1 MTVFI
6 PGAPSGPE
14 GNLFNI
20 FYWNYF
26 AIGYLNAA
34 VFLVLSGA
42 VMLAIPARSR
52 TTLHLG
58 LFFLSAGVLAG
69 AFAAAHVAYVEGAVY
84 HRYFT
89 VFATLAAEAHIAQF
103 LLYFPNNRP
112 LKSARV
118 LLVLQYTVI
127 VLVTGYFAYATHT
140 VDRMFFSS
148 AHLWDFNAELVSE
161 QVGRVI
167 LLFALTYIVIGIY
180 RGVKLRGS
188 ERWLCLG
195 LLIAFISTSLVP
207 GILNLLSRAGAL
219 DRAVFVT
226 IFTLTTVVGCFAIV
240 ILFINNT
247 TDRTTF
253 MMKITGISLVT
264 ILVVF
269 QLLAFFSLQQSEQ
282 SFDSIYTREGALH
295 LNGTDSSRVRYSHV
309 FRMHR
314 SEPGEKEGPEAA
326 RVKPAPEQASA
337 PVDFA
342 SVQQQFENTIIL
354 HEIAKLKPNTLSQEL
369 PAILDRAPPSFA
381 GYADLIRQFTA
392 AKPEASSADILAHL
406 VSFERLIHYRSV
418 KISQL
423 PDASFRQALEKFL
436 PGSGKEFAPF
446 AKVIQTHLGTSR
458 SEGADLKNEVL
469 HFLTPAHSPGY
480 RWYRNSR
487 DGKTQFVSYM
497 YVTGA
502 AEVTELGFEYRGY
515 RAFMSETGT
524 RVVVVLLGT
533 LFFILVGFRVF
544 FSGALLTPLE
554 ALLRAVRK
562 VNAGNLSVEVP
573 PRVEDE
579 IGFLTRSFNGMV
591 RSIREAREK
600 LQEYAASLEE
610 KVKERTAELQETL
623 TQVQSLKTQQDG
635 DYFLTALL
643 LRPLRANRA
652 KSDAVSVEFFQKQK
666 KNFTFRHWQEEI
678 GGDLCMSNNLR
689 LGGRPFT
696 VFMNADAMGKSM
708 QGAGGALVLGSVFEA
723 ILERTHLSASMQDQF
738 PERWIKNAFIELH
751 KVFEA
756 FECSMMVSLVIGLID
771 EASGLLYY
779 INAEHPFSMMY
790 RRGKATFMDNETLFK
805 KLGSP
810 VTSGDIFIRTF
821 QLEPGD
827 VIIVGSDGRD
837 DILVTEEG
845 RDPFMNED
853 ETLILK
859 HVEES
864 GADLQKM
871 YEALQ
876 DRGQIIDD
884 LTFIR
889 VGYRE
894 AGHGS
899 SVETDQQREIRAHL
913 TKAADFTRDNKHAE
927 AAAELEQA
935 LKLDDHHPEVLKRLT
950 LSYIKLKRYDLAA
963 PVVEDYTYLR
973 PGDTE
978 LVYVASY
985 CFKKIKNYARAADF
999 GERVKLR
1006 NPRYVK
1012 NLINLAEVYARMNNR
1027 PRAESLLDSALALDP
1042 ENPKALKWLET
1053 IRKAA

>member
-1 MTVFI
+1 M
-6 PGAPSGPE
+6 
-14 GNLFNI
+14 LDI

-34 VFLVLSGA
+34 VFLFLSGA

-58 LFFLSAGVLAG
+58 LFFLSAGVLAA
-69 AFAAAHVAYVEGAVY
+69 AFAAAHVAYVERAVY

-118 LLVLQYTVI
+118 LLALQYTVI
-127 VLVTGYFAYATHT
+127 VAVTAYFAYATNT
-140 VDRMFFSS
+140 VERMFFSS

-167 LLFALTYIVIGIY
+167 LLFALTYIAIGIY
-180 RGVKLRGS
+180 RSIKLRGS

-195 LLIAFISTSLVP
+195 LLLAFISTSLVP

-295 LNGTDSSRVRYSHV
+295 LNGTPSSRVRYAHV
-309 FRMHR
+309 FRMPR
-314 SEPGEKEGPEAA
+314 GEAEKDARGQDVAA
-326 RVKPAPEQASA
+326 KTPLEETNTPN
-337 PVDFA
+337 PVLFDPLHH
-342 SVQQQFENTIIL
+342 QFENTLLL
-354 HEIAKLKPNTLSQEL
+354 HQIAQTSPQSMAQSL
-369 PAILDRAPPSFA
+369 PALLEKSPRSFA
-381 GYADLIRQFTA
+381 GYAELIRQHTA
-392 AKPEASSADILAHL
+392 EKPGATAADILAHL
-406 VSFERLIHYRSV
+406 ASFERLIHYRSV

-423 PDASFRQALEKFL
+423 PDASFRESIQKFL
-436 PGSGKEFAPF
+436 PGSGKDFAVF
-446 AKVIQTHLGTSR
+446 AKVIQSHLAEST
-458 SEGADLKNEVL
+458 SEGAALKLEVL
-469 HFLTPAHSPGY
+469 HFLTPTHTPGY
-480 RWYRNSR
+480 RWYRNSA

-497 YVTGA
+497 YVTGPG
-502 AEVTELGFEYRGY
+502 EVTELGFEYRGY
-515 RAFMSETGT
+515 RTFLSETGT
-524 RVVVVLLGT
+524 RVVVVLVGT
-533 LFFILVGFRVF
+533 LFFILIGFRVF

-554 ALLRAVRK
+554 ALLRGVRK

-790 RRGKATFMDNETLFK
+790 RRGKATFLDNETLFK

-876 DRGQIIDD
+876 ERGQIIDD

-894 AGHGS
+894 AGHGAS
-899 SVETDQQREIRAHL
+899 HETDQQREIRAHL
-913 TKAADFTRDNKHAE
+913 TKAADFTRDNKHAS
-927 AAAELEQA
+927 AAAELELA

-963 PVVEDYTYLR
+963 AVVEDYTYLR

-1012 NLINLAEVYARMNNR
+1012 NLINLAEVYARLGNR
-1027 PRAESLLDSALALDP
+1027 PRAEALLDSALALDP
-1042 ENPKALKWLET
+1042 ENPRALKWRET
-1053 IRKAA
+1053 IRNAA

>member
-1 MTVFI
+1 MF
-6 PGAPSGPE
+6 E
-14 GNLFNI
+14 I
-20 FYWNYF
+20 FYWNYY

-34 VFLVLSGA
+34 IFILLSGA
-42 VMLAIPARSR
+42 VMLAIPERSR
-52 TTLHLG
+52 TTFHLG
-58 LFFLSAGVLAG
+58 MFFVSASVLAG
-69 AFAAAHVAYVEGAVY
+69 GFAAAHAAYIEGAVY
-84 HRYFT
+84 HRFFT
-89 VFATLAAEAHIAQF
+89 IVGTLAAEAHVAQF

-118 LLVLQYTVI
+118 LLAIQYVVI
-127 VLVTGYFAYATHT
+127 LGAVAYFAVATRT
-140 VDRMFFSS
+140 VERIFFSG
-148 AHLWDFNAELVSE
+148 AHLWDFDADLISE
-161 QVGRVI
+161 KIGRII
-167 LLFALTYIVIGIY
+167 LAFAAIYIVIGIY
-180 RGVKLRGS
+180 RAVKLRGS

-195 LLIAFISTSLVP
+195 LLAAFISTSLVP

-219 DRAVFVT
+219 DRATFVT
-226 IFTLTTVVGCFAIV
+226 FFTLVTVIGCFAIV

-269 QLLAFFSLQQSEQ
+269 QLLAFFTLQQSNQ
-282 SFDSIYTREGALH
+282 SFDEIYTREGALH
-295 LNGTDSSRVRYSHV
+295 LRGIPSARLRYSYVHQ
-309 FRMHR
+309 MTD
-314 SEPGEKEGPEAA
+314 PDGGKKPEATA
-326 RVKPAPEQASA
+326 PGPGQPRPAAESA
-337 PVDFA
+337 PPADEQGSVDFA
-342 SVQQQFENTIIL
+342 MHSHEFENTLIL
-354 HEIAKLKPNTLSQEL
+354 HQIASL
-369 PAILDRAPPSFA
+369 PADNQNALLSALLKKTPPSFS
-381 GYADLIRQFTA
+381 GYAELIRKFQSQNPNA
-392 AKPEASSADILAHL
+392 RPRDILDHL

-418 KISQL
+418 KIRQL
-423 PDASFRQALEKFL
+423 PDANFRQGLEKFL
-436 PGSGKEFAPF
+436 EGSGKEFAVF
-446 AKVIQTHLGTSR
+446 ADALRRHLGQSK
-458 SEGADLKNEVL
+458 SEGRELKEEAL
-469 HFLTPAHSPGY
+469 MYLTPAHAPGY
-480 RWYRNSR
+480 RWYRNST
-487 DGKTQFVSYM
+487 DGKTQFVAYM
-497 YVTGA
+497 HVTGPSQ
-502 AEVTELGFEYRGY
+502 VTELGFAYRDY
-515 RAFMSETGT
+515 RAFLSETGT
-524 RVVVVLLGT
+524 RVVIVLICT
-533 LFFILVGFRVF
+533 LLFVLVGFRIF

-652 KSDAVSVEFFQKQK
+652 KSDAVSVEFFQRQK

-678 GGDLCMSNNLR
+678 GGDLCMSNNLK

-723 ILERTHLSASMQDQF
+723 ILERTHLSTSMQEQF

-790 RRGKATFMDNETLFK
+790 RRGKATFLDNETLFK

-837 DILVTEEG
+837 DILMTEEG
-845 RDPFMNED
+845 REPFMNED
-853 ETLILK
+853 ETMILR
-859 HVEES
+859 HVENAD
-864 GADLQKM
+864 ADLQKM
-871 YEALQ
+871 YEALKEM
-876 DRGQIIDD
+876 GTIIDD

-894 AGHGS
+894 SGHIR
-899 SVETDQQREIRAHL
+899 VETEHQREIRDL
-913 TKAADFTRDNKHAE
+913 LSRAAEMTREGRHDAAAKELE
-927 AAAELEQA
+927 AAH
-935 LKLDDHHPEVLKRLT
+935 KLDDHHPEVLKRLT
-950 LSYIKLKRYDLAA
+950 LAYIKQKRYDLAA
-963 PVVEDYTYLR
+963 PIVEDYSYLR

-985 CFKKIKNYARAADF
+985 CFKKIKNYARSADF

-1012 NLINLAEVYARMNNR
+1012 NLINLAEVYARMGNR
-1027 PRAESLLDSALALDP
+1027 SRAQGLLDVVLDLEP
-1042 ENPKALKWLET
+1042 GNQKAKKWLDT
-1053 IRKAA
+1053 IRDAA

>member
-1 MTVFI
+1 MF
-6 PGAPSGPE
+6 E
-14 GNLFNI
+14 I
-20 FYWNYF
+20 FYWNYY

-34 VFLVLSGA
+34 IFIFLSGA
-42 VMLAIPARSR
+42 VMLAIPERSR
-52 TTLHLG
+52 TTFHLG
-58 LFFLSAGVLAG
+58 MFFLSASVLAG
-69 AFAAAHVAYVEGAVY
+69 AFAAAHAAYFEGAVY
-84 HRYFT
+84 HRYLT
-89 VFATLAAEAHIAQF
+89 VIGTLAAEAHVAQF

-118 LLVLQYTVI
+118 LLLIQYLIITAVLA
-127 VLVTGYFAYATHT
+127 YFALATRT
-140 VDRMFFSS
+140 VERMFFSG
-148 AHLWDFNAELVSE
+148 AHLWDFDADLISE

-167 LLFALTYIVIGIY
+167 LLFALIYIIIGIY
-180 RGVKLRGS
+180 RAVKLRGA

-195 LLIAFISTSLVP
+195 LLLAFISTSLVP

-219 DRAVFVT
+219 DRATFVT
-226 IFTLTTVVGCFAIV
+226 FFTLMTVLGCFAIV

-253 MMKITGISLVT
+253 MMKITGITLVT

-269 QLLAFFSLQQSEQ
+269 QLLAFFTLQQSEQ
-282 SFDSIYTREGALH
+282 SFDAIYTREGALH
-295 LNGTDSSRVRYSHV
+295 LRGNASPRLRYSYVHH
-309 FRMHR
+309 MQ
-314 SEPGEKEGPEAA
+314 PDKENARDPRADQPIQNREAPQ
-326 RVKPAPEQASA
+326 PAPTLAQGG
-337 PVDFA
+337 VDFNQH
-342 SVQQQFENTIIL
+342 VHEFENTLIL
-354 HEIAKLKPNTLSQEL
+354 KDIADAENRDTVS
-369 PAILDRAPPSFA
+369 AILEKTPPSFS
-381 GYADLIRQFTA
+381 GYAELIRTFKSQ
-392 AKPEASSADILAHL
+392 KPEASSADILQHL
-406 VSFERLIHYRSV
+406 VSFERLIHYRAV
-418 KISQL
+418 KIKQL
-423 PDASFRQALEKFL
+423 PDSTFRSGLEKFL
-436 PGSGKEFAPF
+436 EGSGKDFAVF
-446 AKVIQTHLGTSR
+446 ANAIRKHLGESK
-458 SEGADLKNEVL
+458 SEGPELKQEVL
-469 HFLTPAHSPGY
+469 QYLTPAHSPGY
-480 RWYRNSR
+480 RWYRNST
-487 DGKTQFVSYM
+487 DGKTQYVAYM
-497 YVTGA
+497 HVTGPGQ
-502 AEVTELGFEYRGY
+502 VTELGFAYRDY
-515 RAFMSETGT
+515 RAFLSETGT
-524 RVVVVLLGT
+524 RVVVVLFCT
-533 LFFILVGFRVF
+533 LIFVLVGFRIF

-652 KSDAVSVEFFQKQK
+652 KSDAVSVEFFQRQK

-678 GGDLCMSNNLR
+678 GGDLCMSNNLK

-723 ILERTHLSASMQDQF
+723 ILERTHLSTSMQEQF

-837 DILVTEEG
+837 DILMTEEG
-845 RDPFMNED
+845 REPFMNED
-853 ETLILK
+853 ETMILR
-859 HVEES
+859 HVENAD
-864 GADLQKM
+864 ADLQKM
-871 YEALQ
+871 YEALKEM
-876 DRGQIIDD
+876 GTIIDD

-894 AGHGS
+894 SGHVR
-899 SVETDQQREIRAHL
+899 VETEHQREIRDL
-913 TKAADFTRDNKHAE
+913 LSRAAEMTREGKHE
-927 AAAELEQA
+927 AAIKELEA
-935 LKLDDHHPEVLKRLT
+935 AHKLDDHHPEVLKRLT
-950 LSYIKLKRYDLAA
+950 LAYIKLKRYDLAA
-963 PVVEDYTYLR
+963 PIVEDYSYLR

-985 CFKKIKNYARAADF
+985 CFKKIKNYARSADF

-1012 NLINLAEVYARMNNR
+1012 NLINLAEVYARMGNR
-1027 PRAESLLDSALALDP
+1027 PRAKGLLDVVLDLEP
-1042 ENPKALKWLET
+1042 GNPKAKKWLET
-1053 IRKAA
+1053 IGNAA